1 MKKGINKLFVISII
15 IVVILLIF
23 FVVMIVKTINK
34 NKLSDEEITTFNE
47 KFLSYEGNLNGEQ
60 LKEFL
65 DFLVSS
71 NQNESENRQVNLE
84 CDTVKDTKGDTL
96 ILGEEGGKLV
106 VLRNSDV
113 IASNKSYKISFEY
126 GSNKLI
132 NLVKVET

>member
-60 LKEFL
+60 LKDFL

-71 NQNESENRQVNLE
+71 NQNESESRQVNLE